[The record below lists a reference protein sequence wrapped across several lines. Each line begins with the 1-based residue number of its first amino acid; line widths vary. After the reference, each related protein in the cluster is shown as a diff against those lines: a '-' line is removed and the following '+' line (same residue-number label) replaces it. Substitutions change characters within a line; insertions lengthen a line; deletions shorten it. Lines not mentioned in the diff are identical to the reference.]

1 MRDVFEC
8 MSGIF
13 GGERRFHM
21 IKSPM
26 VLAIAAFASGCVV
39 GGLCAIKKYDNIKEK
54 GLFEQYQK
62 QLFDSCLMEN
72 RENAIGLDGYFL
84 RNNYR
89 NVVVYG
95 LGMYKEEFLKD
106 VTKSTFDNIYYADK
120 SAQTLSTSEQKI
132 YGIEELTKQDFY
144 DVIVVTSY
152 NHAKE
157 IEAEL
162 RATGIKKDI
171 ISYSDLV
178 INAPKER

>member
-1 MRDVFEC
+1 
-8 MSGIF
+8 
-13 GGERRFHM
+13 
-21 IKSPM
+21 
-26 VLAIAAFASGCVV
+26 
-39 GGLCAIKKYDNIKEK
+39 
-54 GLFEQYQK
+54 
-62 QLFDSCLMEN
+62 MEN

-106 VTKSTFDNIYYADK
+106 VTKSTFDNIYCADK
-120 SAQTLSTSEQKI
+120 SAQTLSTFEQKV

-162 RATGIKKDI
+162 RAVGIKKDI

>member
-1 MRDVFEC
+1 MYVRYIWRRKEIPYDKIPN
-8 MSGIF
+8 GISNCGF
-13 GGERRFHM
+13 CKR
-21 IKSPM
+21 
-26 VLAIAAFASGCVV
+26 
-39 GGLCAIKKYDNIKEK
+39 LCGRWSVCYKKYDNIKEK

-120 SAQTLSTSEQKI
+120 SAQTLSTSEQKV

-162 RATGIKKDI
+162 RAAGIKKDI